1 MGWNNFPENWEKDIK
16 TIKILPEDTIPKKL
30 VIGNKYH
37 LSWASNKAMVWI
49 LKSYNSTHAFLE
61 TPRTKKKLS
70 SKITD
75 LRELNKQSLTNANL
89 RIKNYERQKTRI

>member
-1 MGWNNFPENWEKDIK
+1 MSWSNFPENWEKDVE
-16 TIKILPEDTIPKKL
+16 TIVILPEDTIPKQL

-37 LSWASNKAMVWI
+37 LSWASNKAMVWV

-61 TPRTKKKLS
+61 TPRTKKQLS

-75 LRELNKQSLTNANL
+75 LRELNKQALQNAQK
-89 RIKNYERQKTRI
+89 RIKKYKKL